1 MKFGVSENNLMK
13 SNLFLLTILCI
24 ATMTAQDL
32 PYKKIPDYPET
43 YSSGN
48 IVSRMVDGLGFRYY
62 WATDGL
68 TDSDLRYQPTKESR
82 NVLETLQHIY
92 GMSEMILNTLDA
104 KPNIR
109 PKDFSIYT
117 FEELRKKTLEN
128 LDAASA
134 KYRKMESSQF
144 DDSKVIFQRGE
155 KQSDFPFWNLLNGML
170 SDCIYHA
177 GQITLLRRMNGNP
190 INPKVNVFLGKL
202 NN

>member
-1 MKFGVSENNLMK
+1 MK
-13 SNLFLLTILCI
+13 SNSLLLFFIFSLLTLNNLHSQ
-24 ATMTAQDL
+24 TMQL
-32 PYKKIPDYPET
+32 PYSQIPDHPERYT
-43 YSSGN
+43 SGN

-62 WATDGL
+62 WATEGL
-68 TDSDLRYQPTKESR
+68 TEGNLKYRPTEESR
-82 NVLETLQHIY
+82 NMIETLQHIY
-92 GMSEMILNTLDA
+92 GMSEMILNAPDS
-104 KPNIR
+104 KPNVR
-109 PKDFSIYT
+109 PKDFSVYS
-117 FEELRKKTLEN
+117 FEELRKMTLEN

-144 DDSKVIFQRGE
+144 NDSKVIFQRGE

-202 NN
+202 NE